1 MSDEKVS
8 VEKLTRTYI
17 KIRDRHAQLSAK
29 FKEEDEGLKA
39 QQDKVKRALLD
50 YCKEQDVESVR
61 TSAGLFYRSV
71 KKRYWTSDWESMHKF
86 ILEHEAPEF
95 LEKRLNQT
103 AVREFL
109 EENPDILPPGL
120 NVQSEYTIS
129 IRRK

>member
-1 MSDEKVS
+1 
-8 VEKLTRTYI
+8 VEDKDRLGKLTKAYINIRARRTEI
-17 KIRDRHAQLSAK
+17 AAE
-29 FKEEDEGLKA
+29 FKKEDDGLKE
-39 QQDKVKRALLD
+39 QQDKIKATLLEF
-50 YCKEQDVESVR
+50 CKENNIDSVR
-61 TSAGLFYRSV
+61 TEAGVFYRSQ
-71 KKRYWTSDWESMHKF
+71 KRRYWTSDWESMHKF

>member
-17 KIRDRHAQLSAK
+17 KIRDRRAQLSAK

-71 KKRYWTSDWESMHKF
+71 KKRYWTSEWESMHKF
-86 ILEHEAPEF
+86 ILEHEVPEF
-95 LEKRLNQT
+95 LDKRLNQT
-103 AVREFL
+103 NVKQFL
-109 EENPDILPPGL
+109 EENPDLLPPGL
-120 NVQSEYTIS
+120 NVDSEYAIS
-129 IRRK
+129 VRKK

>member
-1 MSDEKVS
+1 MEDKDRLG
-8 VEKLTRTYI
+8 KLTKAYINIRARRTEI
-17 KIRDRHAQLSAK
+17 ASEFKKEDDRL
-29 FKEEDEGLKA
+29 KE
-39 QQDKVKRALLD
+39 QQDKIKATLLKF
-50 YCKEQDVESVR
+50 CKENDIDSVR
-61 TSAGLFYRSV
+61 TEAGVFYRSQ
-71 KKRYWTSDWESMHKF
+71 KRRYWTSDWESMHKF

-109 EENPDILPPGL
+109 EENPDILLPGL

>member
-1 MSDEKVS
+1 
-8 VEKLTRTYI
+8 VEDNDRLGKLTKAYI
-17 KIRDRHAQLSAK
+17 NIRDRRTEIAAE
-29 FKEEDEGLKA
+29 FKKEDDGLKE
-39 QQDKVKRALLD
+39 QQDKIKASLLEF
-50 YCKEQDVESVR
+50 CKENNIDSVR
-61 TSAGLFYRSV
+61 TEAGVFYRSQ
-71 KKRYWTSDWESMHKF
+71 KRRYWTSDWESMHKF

>member
-1 MSDEKVS
+1 MEDKDRLG
-8 VEKLTRTYI
+8 KLTKAYINIRARRTEI
-17 KIRDRHAQLSAK
+17 ASEFKKEDDRL
-29 FKEEDEGLKA
+29 KE
-39 QQDKVKRALLD
+39 QQDKIKATLLKF
-50 YCKEQDVESVR
+50 CKENDIDSVR
-61 TSAGLFYRSV
+61 TEAGVFYRSQ
-71 KKRYWTSDWESMHKF
+71 KRRYWTSDWESMHKF
-86 ILEHEAPEF
+86 ILEYEAPEF